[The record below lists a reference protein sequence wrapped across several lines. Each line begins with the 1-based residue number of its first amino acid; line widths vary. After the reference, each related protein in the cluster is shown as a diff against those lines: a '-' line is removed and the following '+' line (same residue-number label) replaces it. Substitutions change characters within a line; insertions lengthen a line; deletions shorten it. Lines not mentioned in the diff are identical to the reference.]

1 MTSRALLYL
10 GITVAL
16 AACSKNSQ
24 ETDGM
29 SPPPRDTVRT
39 SQQSDSTRYNKSKPA
54 ADTTQVRMERP
65 DTSQYGKD
73 STSRM
78 KMDSTGQR

>member
-1 MTSRALLYL
+1 MTSRAMVYL
-10 GITVAL
+10 GLTVAL

-24 ETDGM
+24 ETDAL
-29 SPPPRDTVRT
+29 SPPPRDTART
-39 SQQSDSTRYNKSKPA
+39 AQQSKKPA

-73 STSRM
+73 SVKRDT
-78 KMDSTGQR
+78 TGAR

>member
-1 MTSRALLYL
+1 MIYL
-10 GITVAL
+10 GLTVAL

-24 ETDGM
+24 ETDAL

-39 SQQSDSTRYNKSKPA
+39 STPASKKPA

-73 STSRM
+73 STRAGT
-78 KMDSTGQR
+78 DSTK

>member
-1 MTSRALLYL
+1 MTSRAMIYIGL
-10 GITVAL
+10 TVAL

-24 ETDGM
+24 DTDAL
-29 SPPPRDTVRT
+29 SPPP
-39 SQQSDSTRYNKSKPA
+39 QSKKPA

-73 STSRM
+73 SVAKVKTDTM
-78 KMDSTGQR
+78 AK

>member
-1 MTSRALLYL
+1 MTSRAMVYL
-10 GITVAL
+10 GLTVAL

-24 ETDGM
+24 QTDAM

-39 SQQSDSTRYNKSKPA
+39 TTQTSKKPA

-73 STSRM
+73 STKART
-78 KMDSTGQR
+78 DTTGQR

>member
-1 MTSRALLYL
+1 MTSRAMVFL
-10 GITVAL
+10 GLTVAL

-24 ETDGM
+24 NDAL
-29 SPPPRDTVRT
+29 SPPPRDSVRT
-39 SQQSDSTRYNKSKPA
+39 TQTSNNKPA

-65 DTSQYGKD
+65 DTAQYGKD
-73 STSRM
+73 SSRA

>member
-1 MTSRALLYL
+1 MISRALMFIGL
-10 GITVAL
+10 TVAL
-16 AACSKNSQ
+16 GACSKNSQ
-24 ETDGM
+24 EAGAM

-39 SQQSDSTRYNKSKPA
+39 MQRSEVIREKAS
-54 ADTTQVRMERP
+54 ADTTTVRMERP

-78 KMDSTGQR
+78 SKDSTGTR